1 MSLLEFR
8 VLNENDSRCPF
19 GDGSERLDV
28 SLGQSHLHSGCLV
41 PGRDVRDG
49 EDRSSLAD
57 DELRIQVPY
66 CVARAHVTLQGY
78 VLYARVS
85 DPPYRTPIHYGPP
98 YQHLIDIQISR
109 IPFCDLCV
117 EFHLFPLTRGFL

>member
-19 GDGSERLDV
+19 GDGSEHLDV

-66 CVARAHVTLQGY
+66 LCGTCSRHFAGLCSLCAR
-78 VLYARVS
+78 
-85 DPPYRTPIHYGPP
+85 
-98 YQHLIDIQISR
+98 
-109 IPFCDLCV
+109 F
-117 EFHLFPLTRGFL
+117 